1 MYEKATRRLAWFAWF
16 ASQNCTFF
24 LAITMAT
31 SQPTIPAFY
40 TPESQAEVEFYILNL
55 GRERPTPWR
64 MRAHELDGLR
74 RSKYR
79 EAVARTLESSGEVCV
94 RREGNFMVLHTS
106 PETKLSVAEFDDIIN
121 MPPPE
126 KIMDDFYAPGTAACH
141 MAKFRL
147 RCQSERQARS
157 SPLSKGDSGTTKGS
171 QGGDRRLL
179 SMTITP
185 KETGRCG

>member
-1 MYEKATRRLAWFAWF
+1 
-16 ASQNCTFF
+16 
-24 LAITMAT
+24 MAT

-40 TPESQAEVEFYILNL
+40 TPKSQAEVEFYILNL

-64 MRAHELDGLR
+64 MRAHELDSFR

-79 EAVARTLESSGEVCV
+79 QAVVDTLESSGEAWV
-94 RREGNFMVLHTS
+94 RREGNFMILHTS

-141 MAKFRL
+141 MAKYRL
-147 RCQSERQARS
+147 RRQSERQARS
-157 SPLSKGDSGTTKGS
+157 SPLCKGDSGATKGLRE
-171 QGGDRRLL
+171 GGNYRLL
-179 SMTITP
+179 SMPVRP
-185 KETGRCG
+185 KETGRCDG